1 MVTVGGV
8 QRGGSGHTGSY
19 RLSDEGTKLKV
30 KTGPKGCQQ
39 EVGAYCM
46 PMLKFGCGN
55 VKISEPSCWFRWFL
69 ARPHQSFPTHSSPR
83 EPGKRLSTP
92 FQEFFDG
99 ATKFHYWAKFL
110 AAHLGLLGS
119 CIAKST
125 FCTVCPV
132 PRILHPATL
141 QLEWEKWIRIIFF
154 KGFFQFGNISIPDQ
168 THLLLDLVPDSLV
181 SILCLVIAWCVSV
194 LLKSFLQWLLQ
205 SLLNA
210 SWCDY

>member
-1 MVTVGGV
+1 MVTFAWIIQAERQRHEAQSQNWPEGLPARSGGIL
-8 QRGGSGHTGSY
+8 H
-19 RLSDEGTKLKV
+19 
-30 KTGPKGCQQ
+30 
-39 EVGAYCM
+39 A
-46 PMLKFGCGN
+46 N
-55 VKISEPSCWFRWFL
+55 VKIWLRQFFLSEPSCWFRWFL
-69 ARPHQSFPTHSSPR
+69 ARLHQSFPTHSSPR
-83 EPGKRLSTP
+83 EPGKRSSTP
-92 FQEFFDG
+92 SQEFFDG
-99 ATKFHYWAKFL
+99 ATKFHYWAKNL
-110 AAHLGLLGS
+110 AAHLILGS

-125 FCTVCPV
+125 FCTVFPV

-154 KGFFQFGNISIPDQ
+154 KGFFQFGNILIPDQ